1 MQTRVGLS
9 LASISNCDEDCF
21 YSLLSGR
28 SNGTTRALRCSA
40 GFQEKSV
47 WTASLRGY
55 LCLLELWE
63 HSTFW
68 ISVGRSGDLIQP
80 FQGLKWISSELMFH
94 NWRFGPP
101 VAKKPTKFRDPD
113 VGVSEKE
120 EIPTPSPQDDVTSCF
135 RPWARLKWLRNES
148 VLAKTS
154 SKLQNRAFYGLKR
167 FMELVNIFLAIFG
180 TLFVGCKIVL
190 ALDLHSN
197 LEALLV

>member
-9 LASISNCDEDCF
+9 LASISKCDEDCF

-68 ISVGRSGDLIQP
+68 IGVGRSGRLNP
-80 FQGLKWISSELMFH
+80 TIS
-94 NWRFGPP
+94 RIKVDQFGAN
-101 VAKKPTKFRDPD
+101 VSQLTVRTSCCEKTDKVSGSRCRGFGERRD
-113 VGVSEKE
+113 SS
-120 EIPTPSPQDDVTSCF
+120 PSPQDDVTSCF

-167 FMELVNIFLAIFG
+167 FMELVNIFLAIFR

-197 LEALLV
+197 LEA

>member
-68 ISVGRSGDLIQP
+68 IGVGRSGDLIQP

-113 VGVSEKE
+113 VGISEKE
-120 EIPTPSPQDDVTSCF
+120 EIPSPSPQDDVTSCSG
-135 RPWARLKWLRNES
+135 LGL
-148 VLAKTS
+148 VLNGFEMNRFWPKPHQNYKTGLFTASKDLWS
-154 SKLQNRAFYGLKR
+154 SWTF
-167 FMELVNIFLAIFG
+167 FLAIFG

-197 LEALLV
+197 PEALLV

>member
-9 LASISNCDEDCF
+9 LAPISKCDEDCF

-68 ISVGRSGDLIQP
+68 IGVGRSGDLIQP

-101 VAKKPTKFRDPD
+101 VAKKPTKFWDPD
-113 VGVSEKE
+113 VGGSEKE
-120 EIPTPSPQDDVTSCF
+120 EIPSPSPKMTS
-135 RPWARLKWLRNES
+135 RVVSGLGL
-148 VLAKTS
+148 VLNGFEMNRFWPTS

-197 LEALLV
+197 LEA

>member
-120 EIPTPSPQDDVTSCF
+120 EIPSPSPQDDVTSCF

-148 VLAKTS
+148 VLAHLIKIT
-154 SKLQNRAFYGLKR
+154 KPGFLRPQKIYGAREHFFWQFL
-167 FMELVNIFLAIFG
+167 ELFL
-180 TLFVGCKIVL
+180 
-190 ALDLHSN
+190 LDVKSYLH
-197 LEALLV
+197 LTYIQT